1 MFRPS
6 FIFCIALSAT
16 AAAYAADPQPPAGS
30 VIAAV
35 QSPAW
40 LVHGTVTTPIKP
52 GLTVGD
58 GDTLRT
64 GAGGRVYVDQIG
76 RASCRERV

>member
-1 MFRPS
+1 MFRLS
-6 FIFCIALSAT
+6 FLSFVFCATLSAM
-16 AAAYAADPQPPAGS
+16 AAAYAADTQPPVGS

-40 LVHGTVTTPIKP
+40 LVHGTATTPIKP

-58 GDTLRT
+58 GDTLKT
-64 GAGGRVYVDQIG
+64 GAGGRVYVDLP
-76 RASCRERV
+76 